1 MLGAWRCLSTTRL
14 SDCNPLLGDMNI
26 EGNICRLR
34 ALEPD
39 DLDVM
44 YGWENDTNV
53 WRVSGTVAP
62 FSRHVLSSLIEEQ
75 QFDLYTTR
83 QMRLVIEQKD
93 GDACGRGEAIGAV
106 DIFEFDPLNRRAGV
120 GIIVSQDVRQKG
132 YATDALMALERYAKE
147 VLQLHQLW
155 SSVAEDNEACHRL
168 MLKCG
173 FEECGR
179 RKEWILTSSGSLDE
193 ILLQR
198 IL

>member
-1 MLGAWRCLSTTRL
+1 
-14 SDCNPLLGDMNI
+14 MNI

-34 ALEPD
+34 ALEPE

-62 FSRHVLSSLIEEQ
+62 FSRHVLSRLIEEQ
-75 QFDLYTTR
+75 QFDLYATR
-83 QMRLVIEQKD
+83 QMRLVIESKE
-93 GDACGRGEAIGAV
+93 GDCCGRGEPIGAV
-106 DIFEFDPLNRRAGV
+106 DVFEFDPLNRRAGV
-120 GIIVSQDVRQKG
+120 GIIVNQKDRQKG
-132 YATDALMALERYAKE
+132 YATDALEALARYAKE

-155 SSVAEDNEACHRL
+155 SSVAEDNLACYGL
-168 MLKCG
+168 MLGCG

-179 RKEWILTSSGSLDE
+179 RREWILTSDGALDE